1 LAVKSQPSL
10 RGPLCTTSVFSFLP
24 DVKQL
29 SLIGRQLSVNL
40 SDICALLTKKI
51 KMEIKNR
58 SAYFEFFIDD
68 KYVAGIVL
76 TGTEV
81 KSLRAGKAN
90 FNDSYCIFH
99 NGELWIRS
107 LHISEYS
114 HGTINNH
121 DPIRERKL
129 LLNRRELKKLEA
141 RIKEKGYTI
150 VPLRLFL
157 NENNL
162 VKLEIG
168 LGKGK
173 KVYDKRETIKQRDTE
188 REIKRYIK

>member
-1 LAVKSQPSL
+1 
-10 RGPLCTTSVFSFLP
+10 
-24 DVKQL
+24 
-29 SLIGRQLSVNL
+29 
-40 SDICALLTKKI
+40 
-51 KMEIKNR
+51 MEIKNR
-58 SAYFEFFIDD
+58 HAYFEYFFDD

-81 KSLRAGKAN
+81 KSLREGKAN

-99 NGELWIRS
+99 KGELWIRS

-121 DPIRERKL
+121 DPVRERKL
-129 LLNRRELKKLEA
+129 LLNKRELKKLQA
-141 RIKEKGYTI
+141 KIKEKGYSI
-150 VPLRLFL
+150 IPLRLYF
-157 NENNL
+157 NEKNL

-173 KVYDKRETIKQRDTE
+173 KLHDKRETIKQRDTD
-188 REIKRYIK
+188 RELKRYVK